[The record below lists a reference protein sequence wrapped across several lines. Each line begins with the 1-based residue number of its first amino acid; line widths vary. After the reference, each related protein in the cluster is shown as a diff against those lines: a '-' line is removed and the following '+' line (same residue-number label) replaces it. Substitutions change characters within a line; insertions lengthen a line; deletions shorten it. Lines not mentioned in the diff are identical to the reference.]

1 MTRDPYAH
9 LRIVGHGPKFA
20 STDAAKF
27 WRRRLAAMLIEDDVD
42 VLLDD
47 GRIVRTPLRALNRE
61 ALLRPDGGSRCVVWL
76 DGITASYAAGRVRP
90 AHGWWRTPG
99 CKRVSP

>member
-9 LRIVGHGPKFA
+9 LTVVGHGPKFA
-20 STDAAKF
+20 STEAPTI
-27 WRRRLAAMLIEDDVD
+27 WRRRLADLLLEDDVD

-47 GRIVRTPLRALNRE
+47 GRIVRTLLRALNRE
-61 ALLRPDGGSRCVVWL
+61 ALLKPGGQNRCVVWL

-90 AHGWWRTPG
+90 ANGWWRTPG